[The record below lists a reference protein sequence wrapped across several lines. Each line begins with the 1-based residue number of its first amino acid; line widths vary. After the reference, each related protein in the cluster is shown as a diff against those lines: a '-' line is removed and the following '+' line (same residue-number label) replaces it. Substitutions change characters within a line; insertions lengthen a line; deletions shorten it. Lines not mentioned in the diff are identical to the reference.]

1 MQMSDTA
8 LGAGPTQ
15 VGFPLI
21 VVPCLNEARH
31 IGPLLEQLSA
41 AVARLGGLIVVVDGG
56 STDGTREIVARAQE
70 RLPAVRL
77 LHNPARIQS
86 AGVNL
91 AVERY
96 GEGATH
102 LIRIDAHCAYPD
114 DYCHVLL
121 DEAARHASASV
132 VVSMEAR
139 GAARLQ
145 RAIAATQNAP
155 VGNGGSRHRLEPVG
169 EYVDHGHHALIRL
182 DAFRAVGGY
191 DPAFSHNEDAE
202 FDHRLRAAGHRIWLT
217 ARTRAIYF
225 PRDSLRPLA
234 RQYYNYGRGRA
245 QNLMKHRARP
255 KLRQVKVIAIL
266 PLVLLA
272 AFAPLAPALA
282 LPALAWLAYCGAMAA
297 TLALKGR
304 DPGLLAAAPA
314 AMVMHLAWSAGFW
327 SRVVEPAPVPEGRPA

>member
-1 MQMSDTA
+1 MSNMA
-8 LGAGPTQ
+8 REAGPTQ
-15 VGFPLI
+15 ACSLLV
-21 VVPCLNEARH
+21 VVPCLNEARQ
-31 IGPLLEQLSA
+31 IGPLLDQLSRA
-41 AVARLGGLIVVVDGG
+41 AARLGGLVVVVDGG
-56 STDGTREIVARAQE
+56 STDGTREIVACAQK
-70 RLPAVRL
+70 RLAAVRF

-96 GEGATH
+96 GQGATH

-114 DYCHVLL
+114 DYCDVLL
-121 DEAARHASASV
+121 DESRRHDAASV

-191 DPAFSHNEDAE
+191 DAAFSHNEDAE

-217 ARTRAIYF
+217 ARTRAVYF
-225 PRDSLRPLA
+225 PRDGLRPLA

-245 QNLMKHRARP
+245 QNLVKHRARP
-255 KLRQVKVIAIL
+255 KLRQAKVIAIL
-266 PLVLLA
+266 PLVVLA
-272 AFAPLAPALA
+272 TLAPIVPALA
-282 LPALAWLAYCGAMAA
+282 FPALSWLAYCAA
-297 TLALKGR
+297 TALALAVKAR

-327 SRVVEPAPVPEGRPA
+327 SRVVEPVATPEGRPA